1 LSVAAKGKVYLVGA
15 GPGDPD
21 LLTLR
26 AAALLASADVILH
39 DDLVPAAIL
48 ALAGEGA
55 LLTSVG
61 KRCGKKKTT
70 QAEIHD
76 RMISSARRHLAVVR
90 LKSGDPLIFGRAGE
104 EIDALRAAGIPFE
117 IVPGV
122 TAVSSAGAFLETSLT
137 HRRLASKLVIVSG
150 HHAAGEKPEYSP
162 AIFAEDS
169 TVAIYMPGKNLS
181 SLAASLLGMGVA
193 ESLPCVAVN
202 DASRPEARY
211 QACRLKGV
219 AGLSMPEGPSLL
231 LLGRAFEPLL
241 ARTGEPAAPL
251 PIRIPNRIDVAID
264 DVLELVDA
272 ILTK

>member
-1 LSVAAKGKVYLVGA
+1 MSIPGKGKVYLVGA

-21 LLTLR
+21 LLTVK
-26 AAALLASADVILH
+26 AAGLLARADVILH
-39 DDLVPAAIL
+39 DDLVPPAIL

-61 KRCGKKKTT
+61 KRCGNKKIT

-76 RMISSARRHLAVVR
+76 LMISSAWRHPVVVR

-122 TAVSSAGAFLETSLT
+122 TAVSSAGALLETSLT
-137 HRRLASKLVIVSG
+137 HRRLASKLVILSG
-150 HHAAGEKPEYSP
+150 HHAAGERPSYSP

-169 TVAIYMPGKNLS
+169 TVAIYMPGKDLS
-181 SLAASLLGMGVA
+181 GLADSLLGAGVA
-193 ESLPCVAVN
+193 ENLPCVAVN
-202 DASRPEARY
+202 DASRPGARY
-211 QACRLKGV
+211 QVCRLNGLS
-219 AGLSMPEGPSLL
+219 GLSMPEGPSLL
-231 LLGRAFEPLL
+231 LLGKAFEPLL
-241 ARTGEPAAPL
+241 RAPL
-251 PIRIPNRIDVAID
+251 RSNNGEALVRAIDDRVD
-264 DVLELVDA
+264 DVLELVDS